1 MIVCS
6 PFGGHIFFR
15 LIIGFSKEWTNPF
28 DGRCE
33 EKMEIWIYFVI
44 AGIIVSGFMAVRAA
58 RQEKQ
63 IEDKWIEQ
71 EGEKFIARMNEE
83 KEKRKQISTGA

>member
-1 MIVCS
+1 
-6 PFGGHIFFR
+6 
-15 LIIGFSKEWTNPF
+15 
-28 DGRCE
+28 
-33 EKMEIWIYFVI
+33 MEIWIYFVI

-63 IEDKWIEQ
+63 IEDQWIEQ

-83 KEKRKQISTGA
+83 KEKRKQISTGV

>member
-1 MIVCS
+1 ME
-6 PFGGHIFFR
+6 GG
-15 LIIGFSKEWTNPF
+15 KE
-28 DGRCE
+28 
-33 EKMEIWIYFVI
+33 MEIWIYFVI

-63 IEDKWIEQ
+63 IEDQWIEQ

-83 KEKRKQISTGA
+83 KEKRKQISTGV